1 MEKEI
6 ISERIV
12 NIYEAED
19 IMRRIHLM
27 LQYLKDEVEKESP
40 SIEKINELSRTIDK
54 DCKSIKEFEFR
65 IEARKINFKE

>member
-12 NIYEAED
+12 NIEEVED

-27 LQYLKDEVEKESP
+27 LQYLKDEVKKEKP
-40 SIEKINELSRTIDK
+40 SIERINGLSEIIDK
-54 DCKSIKEFEFR
+54 DCQSVKDFDFR
-65 IEARKINFKE
+65 IEARKINFKY